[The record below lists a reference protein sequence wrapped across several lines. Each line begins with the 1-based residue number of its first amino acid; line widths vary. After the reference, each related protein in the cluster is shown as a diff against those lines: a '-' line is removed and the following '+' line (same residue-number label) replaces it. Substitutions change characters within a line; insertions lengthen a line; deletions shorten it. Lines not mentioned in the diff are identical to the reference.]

1 MIIFI
6 LLKKLNNF
14 LNLFC
19 FFITYFFK
27 MELLRLEEDLKY
39 VNQIGRTLNIEERF
53 NIFYYYYHYY

>member
-1 MIIFI
+1 
-6 LLKKLNNF
+6 
-14 LNLFC
+14 
-19 FFITYFFK
+19 